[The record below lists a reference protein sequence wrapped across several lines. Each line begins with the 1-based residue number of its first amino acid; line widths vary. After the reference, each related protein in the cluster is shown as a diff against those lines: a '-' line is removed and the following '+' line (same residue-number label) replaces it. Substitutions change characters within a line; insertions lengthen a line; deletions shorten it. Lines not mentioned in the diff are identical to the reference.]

1 VTSIGAALPHVAHRD
16 LVASGR
22 ALDELRFDELW
33 LVEDCFEYGGVSA
46 AAAILASTERVGVGV
61 GLFPVAVR
69 NPAILAME
77 LATIAELF
85 PGRMTAGVGHGV
97 ESWMRQIDARPRDR
111 LVALRELLITV
122 HGLLAGETA
131 SIDGGW
137 AHLEDVVLAQPP
149 AVPPPLVV
157 GTTGARGIS
166 IAAEHA
172 DGLLLCE
179 GSGPAAVRW
188 ARARLGP
195 DPRLVVYA
203 WLRIEDS
210 VSQALEALTPWVD
223 RWEQIGRYPQLLELA
238 RSEPGYDGA
247 LAPVLALAGPAAACA
262 EGVQRLAEAG
272 ADAVVLSPVGDDP
285 PAQLR
290 RFANEALALLR
301 AERPA

>member
-1 VTSIGAALPHVAHRD
+1 VTAIGAALPHVPHRA
-16 LVASGR
+16 LVAQGR
-22 ALDELRFDELW
+22 ELDALGLDELW
-33 LVEDCFEYGGVSA
+33 LVEDCFEYGGVAA
-46 AAAILASTERVGVGV
+46 AAAILASTERIGVGV

-77 LATIAELF
+77 LATIAQLF

-97 ESWMRQIDARPRDR
+97 ETWMRQIDARPADR
-111 LVALRELLITV
+111 LVALRELLIAV
-122 HGLLAGETA
+122 RGLLAGETV
-131 SIDGGW
+131 SLDGGW

-149 AVPPPLVV
+149 QAPPPLVV
-157 GTTGARGIS
+157 GTTGARGIA

-195 DPRLVVYA
+195 DRRLVVYA

-210 VSQALEALTPWVD
+210 APAALEAVTPWIE
-223 RWEQIGRYPQLLELA
+223 RWERTGRYPQLLELA

-247 LAPVLALAGPAAACA
+247 LAPVLALAGPAAVCA
-262 EGVQRLAEAG
+262 EGVRRLADAG
-272 ADAVVLSPVGDDP
+272 ADAVVLSPIGDDP
-285 PAQLR
+285 AAQLR
-290 RFANEALALLR
+290 RFAREALPLVRDAT
-301 AERPA
+301 